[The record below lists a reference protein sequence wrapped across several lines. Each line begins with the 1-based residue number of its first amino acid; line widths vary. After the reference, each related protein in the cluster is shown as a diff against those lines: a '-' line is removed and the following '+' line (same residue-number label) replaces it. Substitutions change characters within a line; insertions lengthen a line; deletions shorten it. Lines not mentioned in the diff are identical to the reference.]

1 MESAYIVPIAAVVAI
16 IATLGVAW
24 VLRRGKRRALTGL
37 AKRVTFSTGQLAAM
51 RSLWHWYR
59 TGTPSATDPL
69 KGLTTAEMADLLS
82 KCSLEAA
89 PSELQRPEQRQ
100 KRTQLEQQFEAMG
113 MGEMQAQ
120 ILAGMCCAGLGPA
133 KDLSK

>member
-1 MESAYIVPIAAVVAI
+1 
-16 IATLGVAW
+16 
-24 VLRRGKRRALTGL
+24 
-37 AKRVTFSTGQLAAM
+37 
-51 RSLWHWYR
+51 
-59 TGTPSATDPL
+59 
-69 KGLTTAEMADLLS
+69 MADLLR

-89 PSELQRPEQRQ
+89 PIELRQPEQAR
-100 KRTQLEQQFEAMG
+100 KRAKLEQQFEAMG